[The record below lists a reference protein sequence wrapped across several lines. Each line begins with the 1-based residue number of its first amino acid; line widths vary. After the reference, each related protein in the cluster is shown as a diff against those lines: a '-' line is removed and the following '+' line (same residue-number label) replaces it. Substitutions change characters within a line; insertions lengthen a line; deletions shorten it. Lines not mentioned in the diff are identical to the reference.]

1 MSMLKILAPCDGWC
15 GPLDEVPDPV
25 FAGRMLGDG
34 LAIDPTSPILLAPC
48 AGEII
53 ALPATAHAVSIRT
66 AQGIDVLLHIG
77 IDTVHLEGRGF
88 DARVQPGARV
98 RAGDELIRFDLDIV
112 ARGAKSLMTPI
123 VVTPM
128 DGPRLDHRRAAG
140 AVSAGELLFE
150 VAGIAAGGTA
160 GVAAGDAAGGAAGGS
175 SGSPPPGASIT
186 SDVLAPRTAGA
197 VQKVVVTL
205 RQGLHARPAALL
217 AQRAKSFGAHV
228 TLSAHGR
235 NANARSV
242 VAIMAL
248 GVRQGDELII
258 QAGGADAAQS
268 VTGLIAAIEE
278 ALRME
283 AAAGHHSPPSPERP
297 PTSRAPPPAA
307 SAPRSSARGPRPGPV
322 PGVLTG
328 VAAVAG
334 LAVGRTVR
342 LERRET
348 AVIENGAGSA
358 REMAELEQA
367 RANVRARLTRVAAAG
382 GAARNAARNEI
393 IGAHLEFLDD
403 PQINEE
409 AHALIAVGKS
419 AGYAWRTAVRRSI
432 AALQALEDA
441 HLRER
446 ADDLLDVESHV
457 LLALAGEAQPLHI
470 PLPEHTVLIAAELL
484 PSELTALDRRRLAA
498 ICLGGGGATS
508 HVAILA
514 AAMEIPMLVG
524 LGAAIREIA
533 DGATVIVDADGGGDG
548 DGRGTLHG
556 APTAAAVEQARS
568 AVESQLTRRTHERTQ
583 AQTEC
588 RARDGTRIE
597 VFANLGNASDA
608 VAAVA
613 NGAEGCGLLRTEFLF
628 IDRNTAP
635 DEDEQFQAY
644 QSIAA
649 ALAPRPLVL
658 RLMDVGGDK
667 PLRYLPLPAEENPAL
682 GLRGIRTG
690 LARPDLLRTQLRAA
704 LRVRTGGSLRL
715 LIPMVTDL
723 SEILAVRHVVDD
735 LIAELGTP
743 GRIVLGAMIETP
755 AAALLASSLIRD
767 VDFLSIGSNDLTQ
780 YTLAMDRGHPQLAG
794 RADALHPA
802 VLKLIEAAAG
812 AGAAA
817 GKNVAV
823 CGGAAADRLA
833 VPILLGLGVR
843 ELSVVPAMVPAVKRG
858 IRSLRMDAC
867 GELARR
873 CLDLTSAAAVRAL
886 AAQAIETWGDPS

>member
-1 MSMLKILAPCDGWC
+1 MSMLQILAPCDGWC

-34 LAIDPTSPILLAPC
+34 VAIDPTSQVLLAPC
-48 AGEII
+48 AGEIV
-53 ALPATAHAVSIRT
+53 ALPASAHAVSIRT
-66 AQGIDVLLHIG
+66 AQGIDLLIHIG
-77 IDTVHLEGRGF
+77 IDTVQLGGRGF
-88 DARVQPGARV
+88 DARVRPGAIV
-98 RAGDELIRFDLDIV
+98 RAGDELIRFDLDVV
-112 ARGAKSLMTPI
+112 ARSAKSLMTPI
-123 VVTPM
+123 VATPM
-128 DGPRLDHRRAAG
+128 DGLRLDRRRAAG

-150 VAGIAAGGTA
+150 I
-160 GVAAGDAAGGAAGGS
+160 AGGAARDAAGH
-175 SGSPPPGASIT
+175 SPPRAAVASEAAT
-186 SDVLAPRTAGA
+186 A
-197 VQKVVVTL
+197 VQTVVVTL

-283 AAAGHHSPPSPERP
+283 AAAGHHSPRSPERP
-297 PTSRAPPPAA
+297 PTSGAPPPSA
-307 SAPRSSARGPRPGPV
+307 SAPRSPAPGPGPGPV

-334 LAVGRTVR
+334 LAVGRAVR

-382 GAARNAARNEI
+382 GAVRNEI

-403 PQINEE
+403 PQMNEE
-409 AHALIAVGKS
+409 AHALIAAGKS
-419 AGYAWRTAVRRSI
+419 AGYAWRTAIRRAI
-432 AALQALEDA
+432 AALEALEDSR
-441 HLRER
+441 LRER

-470 PLPEHTVLIAAELL
+470 PLPEHAVLLADDLL

-524 LGAAIREIA
+524 IGTAIREVA
-533 DGATVIVDADGGGDG
+533 DGATVIVDADGGGG
-548 DGRGTLHG
+548 GGGGTLQW

-568 AVESQLTRRTHERTQ
+568 AVESQLMHRAHERAQ
-583 AQTEC
+583 AQSEC

-635 DEDEQFQAY
+635 DEAEQLEAY

-649 ALAPRPLVL
+649 TLAPRPLVL

-682 GLRGIRTG
+682 GLRGIRAG

-704 LRVRTGGSLRL
+704 LRVRPAGSLRL

-723 SEILAVRHVVDD
+723 SEILAVRHVVGE
-735 LIAELGTP
+735 LMAELDTP
-743 GRIVLGAMIETP
+743 ARIELGAMIETP
-755 AAALLASSLIRD
+755 AAALLASSLIREA
-767 VDFLSIGSNDLTQ
+767 DFLSIGSNDLTQ
-780 YTLAMDRGHPQLAG
+780 YTLAMDRGHAELAG

-802 VLKLIEAAAG
+802 VLKLIAAAAS

-817 GKNVAV
+817 GKMVAV
-823 CGGAAADRLA
+823 CGGVAADRLA

-843 ELSVVPAMVPAVKRG
+843 ELSVVPAMVPAVKRE

-867 GELARR
+867 GELAMR
-873 CLDLTSAAAVRAL
+873 CLDLTSAAEVRAL
-886 AAQAIETWGDPS
+886 AAQTIETWGDPC